1 MSLYNTFS
9 RQKREE
15 NATKPQSHKEGAF
28 AGDIGETGF
37 SRMAQEE
44 KVSLKE
50 AGVYIIT
57 Y

>member
-1 MSLYNTFS
+1 MV
-9 RQKREE
+9 
-15 NATKPQSHKEGAF
+15 QSHKEGAF